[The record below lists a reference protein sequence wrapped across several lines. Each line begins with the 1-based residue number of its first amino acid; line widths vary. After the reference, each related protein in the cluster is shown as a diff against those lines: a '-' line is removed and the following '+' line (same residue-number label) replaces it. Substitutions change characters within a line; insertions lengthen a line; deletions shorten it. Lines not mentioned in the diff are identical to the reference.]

1 MRSYFSFVKSRFFS
15 NKLGVIGFVVI
26 VFLVFVAVFADFI
39 ANDKPI
45 LCIVNGKL
53 YFPVFYDKVDY
64 SSASF
69 KIMPIVPYSPYKMDF
84 SSKLLPPFS
93 KHLLGTDDLGRDVL
107 ARIIH
112 GTRVSIT
119 VGIVAMG
126 TAFVIGVVLGLL
138 AGYYGGIVDII
149 ISKLIEVVMTFP
161 TLFLILTIL
170 AFLPPNIY
178 NIMFVIGLTGWTGV
192 ARLVRAETFKVMSSD
207 FVKISKVMGAPDIYI
222 MFRHVLINAINPAV
236 VSLVFGVA
244 GAILVESSLS
254 FLGLG
259 VQPPMPSWGNILL
272 TGSQYI
278 DYAWWLALFPGVAI
292 FITVTSLNL
301 LGEALR
307 DAMDPRVVIE
317 SA

>member
-1 MRSYFSFVKSRFFS
+1 MRSYFSFVKSRFLS
-15 NKLGVIGFVVI
+15 NKLGIVGFVTV
-26 VFLVFVAVFADFI
+26 VFLVFVAIFADFI

-45 LCIVNGKL
+45 LCIVNGRL
-53 YFPVFYDKVDY
+53 YLPIFYNKVNF
-64 SSASF
+64 SNVSF
-69 KIMPIVPYSPYKMDF
+69 KVMPIVPYSPYKMDF
-84 SSKLLPPFS
+84 DNKLLPPS
-93 KHLLGTDDLGRDVL
+93 NEHLLGTDDLGRDVL
-107 ARIIH
+107 SRIIH

-149 ISKLIEVVMTFP
+149 ISKLIEIVMTFP

-192 ARLVRAETFKVMSSD
+192 ARLVRAESLKVVNFD
-207 FVKISKVMGAPDIYI
+207 FVKISKVTGAPDIYI
-222 MFRHVLINAINPAV
+222 MFRHVLINAINPAI
-236 VSLVFGVA
+236 VSLVFGIA

-259 VQPPMPSWGNILL
+259 VQPPTPSWGNILL

-278 DYAWWLALFPGVAI
+278 DYAWWLAVFPGVAI

-301 LGEALR
+301 FGEALR
-307 DAMDPRVVIE
+307 DAMDPRVVLNY
-317 SA
+317 